1 MTTGWRRRILWLI
14 AGGALALLTG
24 RWLAGQYTEWAF
36 FRALGFSEIW
46 RSRMVHGATLTG
58 SAFALAGLFTFA
70 NLYAVRQSIVSL
82 VLPRRLLN
90 LEIPEEVPTG
100 RLTAIAALVSLGV
113 ALVFAF
119 LPHDW
124 ASAALAWD
132 RVAFREFEPYLERD
146 LGYYVAWIPWERA
159 LLQRATFA
167 FIVVSVLV
175 LALYS
180 VTPSV
185 RWSEGG
191 LSLSTWVRRHL
202 SVLAGLCVLLVGW
215 DWRLD
220 RYRRLAQGSGI
231 AGDAGWDTA
240 FAAYDHRIALPY
252 LTVASLVTIPLA
264 AVLMWAGWHGYRRL
278 AFSLLSAL
286 ILFGPI
292 ASTLLPLLARESVMT
307 PEARSRERP
316 YLRTSALFTRRAY
329 GVEEVAIDDSVPRAA
344 LALEDLPAQVSLWD
358 PAAMVQAVAAERRA
372 TPRMRAFWRGSRP
385 GLEALTLEE
394 PLPTDRTATLWRVQ
408 RFAATGANERGTP
421 APVVGVVPERI
432 AGVVVYAGASGYALV
447 ADSSGRL
454 AAPSFRTALQ
464 RVALAWGQQDPRLLV
479 RALPTPRPELVTHR
493 DVRARVE
500 RIAPFFTA
508 GGTVTPVV
516 RGDSLH
522 WVVELFVTSAD
533 YPLSEALR
541 FAGRSVHYARHAAT
555 AIVQAQTG
563 RVIVV
568 AVERPDAVTRS
579 WMRRFPSL
587 FTPVDGAPTW
597 FRAVRPPALD
607 LTLLQG
613 LALSR
618 VGFAND
624 TLGRRSLARADGAD
638 SELSTG
644 PETFVQLDTSGAL
657 GWGVAMDIPWSGRT
671 LGLLVSRGGEQRR
684 TEYYSAPGPRW
695 TTVLE
700 ELQRAADVAGFGRG
714 VPNARRGRVQA
725 IPTRAGPA
733 YVQSFYEWPPDAAP
747 RLVGV
752 AVLIGGEARAGRT
765 IGEALGL
772 RGAGDRRAVPDEVF
786 RARVNALY
794 DEMQAALRGG
804 DWRAYG
810 DAWAALGALVGR
822 LPPR

>member
-1 MTTGWRRRILWLI
+1 M
-14 AGGALALLTG
+14 
-24 RWLAGQYTEWAF
+24 
-36 FRALGFSEIW
+36 
-46 RSRMVHGATLTG
+46 
-58 SAFALAGLFTFA
+58 
-70 NLYAVRQSIVSL
+70 
-82 VLPRRLLN
+82 
-90 LEIPEEVPTG
+90 PTG
-100 RLTAIAALVSLGV
+100 RLTAIAVFVSLGV

-124 ASAALAWD
+124 ARAALAWD

-146 LGYYVAWIPWERA
+146 LGYYVAWIPFERA
-159 LLQRATFA
+159 LLQRATLA
-167 FIVVSVLV
+167 FIVVSLLV
-175 LALYS
+175 LALYA

-185 RWSEGG
+185 RWSDAG
-191 LSLSTWVRRHL
+191 LYVSTWVRRHL

-215 DWRLD
+215 DWRLE
-220 RYRRLAQGSGI
+220 RYRRLAEGSGI

-252 LTVASLVTIPLA
+252 LTVASVVTIPLA
-264 AVLMWAGWHGYRRL
+264 VVLVWAGWNGYRRL

-292 ASTLLPLLARESVMT
+292 ATTMLPLLARESAMT

-329 GVEEVAIDDSVPRAA
+329 GVDEVAVDDLVPRAE
-344 LALEDLPAQVSLWD
+344 LDPEDLPAQVSVWD
-358 PAAMVQAVAAERRA
+358 PAAMVQAVAAERSG
-372 TPRMRAFWRGSRP
+372 TPTLSAFWRGSRS
-385 GLEALTLEE
+385 GLEALTLEQ
-394 PLPTDRTATLWRVQ
+394 PALTDRSASLWRVQ
-408 RFAATGANERGTP
+408 RFTATGANDRGTP
-421 APVVGVVPERI
+421 SPVAGVVPASI

-454 AAPSFRTALQ
+454 AAPSFRTAWQ
-464 RVALAWGQQDPRLLV
+464 RVALSWGQQDPRLLF
-479 RALPTPRPELVTHR
+479 RAPPTPRPELVTRR

-500 RIAPFFTA
+500 RIAPFLTA

-533 YPLSEALR
+533 YPLSEELR

-563 RVIVV
+563 RVFVIG
-568 AVERPDAVTRS
+568 AERPDAVARS
-579 WMRRFPSL
+579 WMRRFPAL
-587 FTPVDGAPTW
+587 FTPIDGAPTW
-597 FRAVRPPALD
+597 FRAGRPPALD

-613 LALSR
+613 VALSR
-618 VGFAND
+618 VGFVND
-624 TLGRRSLARADGAD
+624 TLGRRSLAREYGAD
-638 SELSTG
+638 AELSTG
-644 PETFVQLDTSGAL
+644 PETLVQLDSSGAL

-671 LGLLVSRGGEQRR
+671 LGLLVSRGGAHRR
-684 TEYYSAPGPRW
+684 TEYHDAPGPRW

-700 ELQRAADVAGFGRG
+700 ELQQAADVAGFGRG
-714 VPNARRGRVQA
+714 VPNARRGRAQA

-747 RLVGV
+747 RLLGV

-772 RGAGDRRAVPDEVF
+772 RGARDRRAVPDEVF

-794 DEMQAALRGG
+794 DEMQAALRAG

-810 DAWAALGALVGR
+810 DAWAALGALLGR
-822 LPPR
+822 IPPR